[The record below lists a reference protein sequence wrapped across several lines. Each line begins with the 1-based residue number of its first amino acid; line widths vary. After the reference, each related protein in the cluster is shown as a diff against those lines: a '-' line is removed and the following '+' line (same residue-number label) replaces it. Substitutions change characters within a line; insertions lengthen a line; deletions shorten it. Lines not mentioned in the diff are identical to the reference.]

1 MSIVGTFQRSSPKP
15 LGKIGVSTST
25 ASWCVIVSLEEF
37 SEEKIIYIFQG
48 IRGHNQGFK
57 VTIIRRIKDLV
68 KHPGWKWLFKEMVN
82 GS

>member
-1 MSIVGTFQRSSPKP
+1 M
-15 LGKIGVSTST
+15 
-25 ASWCVIVSLEEF
+25 SLEEF

-68 KHPGWKWLFKEMVN
+68 KHAGNIFLRKWLTALSLKIFSQKALL
-82 GS
+82 

>member
-1 MSIVGTFQRSSPKP
+1 MFQRSSPKP

-68 KHPGWKWLFKEMVN
+68 KHPGWK
-82 GS
+82 